1 VLPYPAPA
9 PLVIPPGLDPKWVA
23 EFLKYGHRL
32 TAKQR
37 QSLLQLARSLAD
49 EAAEER
55 TAKGEQE
62 PGS

>member
-1 VLPYPAPA
+1 VPYPTPEL
-9 PLVIPPGLDPKWVA
+9 LVITPGLDPKWVGD
-23 EFLKYGHRL
+23 FLKYGHRL

-62 PGS
+62 RGS